1 MKKIFESFL
10 TKKIDCESQSFT
22 VFDNFYSIDRMI
34 QKLFNE
40 LVVGFELKEK
50 PGKMCNSVA
59 LKVMS
64 Y

>member
-1 MKKIFESFL
+1 M
-10 TKKIDCESQSFT
+10 KIDCENQNFA
-22 VFDNFYSIDRMI
+22 VFDDFYSTDSMI